1 MRPSKPLILTVL
13 SMVLL
18 QIVGC
23 TSFGPISEP
32 LPSHR
37 PSSEEGKKP
46 VIKVET
52 LDGRHLKLFSGWMNS
67 EEVGGFWA
75 KNRDLLMVIPIPQV
89 RSIEVGR
96 FSWTRTALSLASG
109 AFLVHLLIGLRDS
122 EIFPSM
128 EGAWDLNP

>member
-1 MRPSKPLILTVL
+1 MRPSKPLILIVL
-13 SMVLL
+13 SIVLL

-37 PSSEEGKKP
+37 PISGEGKKP

-67 EEVGGFWA
+67 EEVGGFWGN
-75 KNRDLLMVIPIPQV
+75 NRDRAMVIPILQV
-89 RSIEVGR
+89 QSIEVGH
-96 FSWTRTALSLASG
+96 FSWTKTTLSLVG
-109 AFLVHLLIGLRDS
+109 GTLLIGILVGAS
-122 EIFPSM
+122 QSFTTGGFPS
-128 EGAWDLNP
+128 GLR